1 MKELREQMAV
11 RKQELLKM
19 KKEKEKALR
28 KAPEGTLRVCKHG
41 KKIQYYHRNDPK
53 DFNGKYIREK
63 DLKLAAKLAQKDYD
77 TKILRSA
84 EEELQAIEKYLG
96 NSPKLR
102 VEQIYENLHPSRQVL
117 VTPIRETDA
126 EYVEKWSSLKYSGK
140 DFVEGSPEFF
150 TSRGERVRSKS
161 ELLIA
166 DLLIQEGIPYRY
178 EYPIY
183 LAGVG
188 KIYPDF
194 TVLNV
199 KKRKELFWEHLG
211 MMDDP
216 TYADNAVRKIA
227 AYVQNNIFQGEQLI
241 LTYETK
247 QTPFN
252 PKAVRELIAHYLK

>member
-28 KAPEGTLRVCKHG
+28 KALEGTLRVCKHG

-63 DLKLAAKLAQKDYD
+63 DWKLAEKLAQKDYD

-102 VEQIYENLHPSRQVL
+102 VEQIYESLHPARQVL

-161 ELLIA
+161 ELLI
-166 DLLIQEGIPYRY
+166 I
-178 EYPIY
+178 
-183 LAGVG
+183 
-188 KIYPDF
+188 
-194 TVLNV
+194 
-199 KKRKELFWEHLG
+199 
-211 MMDDP
+211 
-216 TYADNAVRKIA
+216 
-227 AYVQNNIFQGEQLI
+227 
-241 LTYETK
+241 
-247 QTPFN
+247 
-252 PKAVRELIAHYLK
+252 